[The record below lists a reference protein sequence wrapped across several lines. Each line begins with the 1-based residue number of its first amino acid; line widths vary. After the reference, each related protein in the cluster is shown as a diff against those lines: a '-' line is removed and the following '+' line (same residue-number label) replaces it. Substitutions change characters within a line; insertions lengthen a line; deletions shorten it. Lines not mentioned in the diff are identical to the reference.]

1 MMRVLMFLSLAVVC
15 AACQRA
21 DREEP
26 APAKVDELASPPVHV
41 TPAVAY
47 EHACADCHET
57 GKDGAPRT
65 GDVEAWAGRSSLW
78 EAVLFEHAQKGY
90 FKMPAHGHD
99 GRFTDDEVAAAAQ
112 YMLEITHPDRPRD

>member
-1 MMRVLMFLSLAVVC
+1 MPRMLMMFAVAVLC
-15 AACQRA
+15 AACRQA
-21 DREEP
+21 DDDSP
-26 APAKVDELASPPVHV
+26 AASGTDKQTVPVHV

-57 GKDGAPRT
+57 GRDDAPRT
-65 GDVEAWAGRSSLW
+65 GDPDAWAGRSALW

-90 FKMPAHGHD
+90 FDMPAHGLD
-99 GRFTDDEVAAAAQ
+99 GRFSDEEVAAAAQ

>member
-1 MMRVLMFLSLAVVC
+1 MLRVLMFLSLTVAC
-15 AACQRA
+15 TACQQA
-21 DREEP
+21 DRDAP
-26 APAKVDELASPPVHV
+26 APEDDDKSVRPSHV
-41 TPAVAY
+41 TPHIAY

-65 GDVEAWAGRSSLW
+65 GDPEAWAGRSTLW

-90 FKMPAHGHD
+90 FKMPPHGHD

-112 YMLEITHPDRPRD
+112 YMLELNHPDRPRD

>member
-1 MMRVLMFLSLAVVC
+1 MLRVLMLLSLAVAS
-15 AACQRA
+15 AACQQA
-21 DREEP
+21 DRDEP
-26 APAKVDELASPPVHV
+26 AAAGVDEQARPVHV
-41 TPAVAY
+41 TPHIAY

-65 GDVEAWAGRSSLW
+65 GDAAAWEGRSALW

-90 FKMPAHGHD
+90 FNMPAKGHD
-99 GRFTDDEVAAAAQ
+99 GRFTDEEVAAAAQ

>member
-1 MMRVLMFLSLAVVC
+1 MLRMLMFVSLAAVC
-15 AACQRA
+15 APCQQSDQDATPPASA
-21 DREEP
+21 DEQARPE
-26 APAKVDELASPPVHV
+26 HV
-41 TPAVAY
+41 TPNVAY
-47 EHACADCHET
+47 EHACAGCHET

-65 GDVEAWAGRSSLW
+65 GDPDAWAGRSALW

-90 FKMPAHGHD
+90 FKMPPHGHD

>member
-1 MMRVLMFLSLAVVC
+1 MLRVLKLLLLAVVC
-15 AACQRA
+15 TACQQA
-21 DREEP
+21 DRDVP
-26 APAKVDELASPPVHV
+26 APEDDDTSARPSHV
-41 TPAVAY
+41 TPHIAY

-65 GDVEAWAGRSSLW
+65 GDPEAWTGRSSLW

-90 FKMPAHGHD
+90 FKMPPHGHD

-112 YMLEITHPDRPRD
+112 YMLELTHPDRPRD

>member
-1 MMRVLMFLSLAVVC
+1 MLRMLMFSFLAVAC
-15 AACQRA
+15 TACQQA
-21 DREEP
+21 DRD
-26 APAKVDELASPPVHV
+26 APATGSDEQSARPSHV
-41 TPAVAY
+41 TPNIAY

-65 GDVEAWAGRSSLW
+65 GDPDAWAGRSALW

-90 FKMPAHGHD
+90 FNMPPHGHD

-112 YMLEITHPDRPRD
+112 YMLEITHPNRPRD

>member
-1 MMRVLMFLSLAVVC
+1 MLRVLLFLSLAVIC
-15 AACQRA
+15 TACQQA
-21 DREEP
+21 DRDVP
-26 APAKVDELASPPVHV
+26 AEGSDDKSARPSHV
-41 TPAVAY
+41 TPHIAY
-47 EHACADCHET
+47 EHACADCHES

-65 GDVEAWAGRSSLW
+65 GDAEAWAGRSALW

>member
-1 MMRVLMFLSLAVVC
+1 MLRMLMLFALAVVC
-15 AACQRA
+15 TACQQA
-21 DREEP
+21 DRDVP
-26 APAKVDELASPPVHV
+26 APKADDESARPAHV
-41 TPAVAY
+41 TPNIAY

-57 GKDGAPRT
+57 GKNGAPLT
-65 GDVEAWAGRSSLW
+65 GDPEAWAGRSALW

-90 FKMPAHGHD
+90 FKMPPHGHD

>member
-1 MMRVLMFLSLAVVC
+1 MPRVLMILSLAIVL
-15 AACQRA
+15 AACQQA

-26 APAKVDELASPPVHV
+26 APAKVDEQARPVHV

-47 EHACADCHET
+47 EHACADCHDT

-65 GDVEAWAGRSSLW
+65 GDRAAWEGRSALW
-78 EAVLFEHAQKGY
+78 EAVLFEHAKKGY
-90 FKMPAHGHD
+90 FKMPAHGLD
-99 GRFTDDEVAAAAQ
+99 GRFSDEEIAAAAQ